1 MAIVASLFAAVSRFL
16 GRFVNMAL
24 GWATILLFGQVPQ
37 SRRMLLSFITLGSL
51 AWVVTLVGVLFPV
64 VGAFLVAAVPAPEG
78 AEGWIRLA
86 MLVAAL
92 LLPLLIGIGGL
103 LILDPGDR
111 PKGSAMVVQVL
122 RGYLYAPVLAVVLA
136 FLFLEAPVR
145 KARTMLKRW
154 QAAHVPMI
162 VKPGG
167 YDRVR
172 ADLADALDSAGLGLE
187 QRPASR
193 ALVIPAKLLAAVGG
207 SGVAGLVPDELVRLA
222 SRELEVLIYPS
233 DVSISGR
240 KEALARARAA
250 LASRLPFT
258 EAYLTASREGQRIE
272 DRLAAIAAR
281 IPSVRHVS
289 RALATATA
297 DGAPDADGVDRGA
310 ARRAIDHDV
319 AAAGGSASSDG
330 DRAAIDQALDDVA
343 ALDGEL
349 AALDIPWDEWE
360 VLYRLRL
367 QVDRDLR
374 AARGLLLERSDG
386 DVPALVGAS
395 ARGYGRADGRA
406 KTGKS
411 PLTRLVDALRSRLPG
426 R

>member
-1 MAIVASLFAAVSRFL
+1 MAIVASLFAALSRFL

-24 GWATILLFGQVPQ
+24 GWATILLFGQIPQ

-51 AWVVTLVGVLFPV
+51 AWVATVVGVLLPD

-78 AEGWIRLA
+78 AESWVRLA
-86 MLVAAL
+86 MLIAAL
-92 LLPLLIGIGGL
+92 VLPLLIGLGGL
-103 LILDPGDR
+103 FMLDPADR
-111 PKGSAMVVQVL
+111 PKGGAMVVQVL
-122 RGYLYAPVLAVVLA
+122 RGYLYAPVLAAVLG
-136 FLFLEAPVR
+136 FLFLMAPVR
-145 KARTMLKRW
+145 KARTMVKRW

-167 YDRVR
+167 YDQVR
-172 ADLADALDSAGLGLE
+172 ADLADALESAGLGLE
-187 QRPASR
+187 QRTASR
-193 ALVIPAKLLAAVGG
+193 ALVLPAKLLAAVGG
-207 SGVAGLVPDELVRLA
+207 RGVAGLVPDELVSLA

-258 EAYLTASREGQRIE
+258 EAYLTASREGQLIE
-272 DRLAAIAAR
+272 DRLAAIAGRTA
-281 IPSVRHVS
+281 SVRHVS

-297 DGAPDADGVDRGA
+297 DAAPDADGVDRRVAG
-310 ARRAIDHDV
+310 RAIDSDV
-319 AAAGGSASSDG
+319 RAAGGSASSEG
-330 DRAAIDQALDDVA
+330 DPAAIDQALDEVA
-343 ALDGEL
+343 TLDGEL

-360 VLYRLRL
+360 VLYRVRL

-374 AARGLLLERSDG
+374 AARGLILARSDG
-386 DVPALVGAS
+386 DGAVLPGAS
-395 ARGYGRADGRA
+395 ESADGRPKA
-406 KTGKS
+406 AIS
-411 PLTRLVDALRSRLPG
+411 PLTRLLDAVRSLVPG